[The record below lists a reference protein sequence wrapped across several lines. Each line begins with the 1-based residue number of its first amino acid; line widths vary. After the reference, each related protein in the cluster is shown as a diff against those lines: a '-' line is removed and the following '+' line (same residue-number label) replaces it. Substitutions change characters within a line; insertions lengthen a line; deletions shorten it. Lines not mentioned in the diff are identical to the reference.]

1 MKAPTANRREVLAG
15 AGAFVLGFWLPPR
28 AAQGQT
34 APAPGA
40 AWYTEPEVQEI
51 NGWIVVEPD
60 DTVVIRIAQTEL
72 GQGVWTSNAMMVCEE
87 LQCDWSKVRPIYA
100 SVNRDAREMAPQ
112 WTLEVPGNGATDPNG
127 GGEPTFGNRARQGGF
142 GIPDSLYRRMRTNA
156 ASSVKDGRYYLQLAG
171 AEARERLMLAA
182 ANLWNVPVDE
192 LTAKDSVI
200 AHARSGRTTTYGK
213 VAHLAARTPHPDP
226 GSIALKPPDQWTL
239 MGTERKNLDI
249 PMKVTGETKY
259 AIDVRL
265 PGMKWAAIKSCP
277 VYGGDVKSCDFD
289 AVRDKPGVRAVH
301 QFPIPDPALTRG
313 RVFSGGVA
321 VIADSWYQAKQ
332 ALDALPIEWTI
343 PPERAAFN
351 TANMRAA
358 LLAALDAPGRVR
370 VDQGD
375 VDAVFARADRIVEA
389 TYSTPYLPRARM
401 EPGNATVLVTDERVD
416 IWIGDQS
423 PQETRFSAAQIT
435 GIPEENVYLHMCH
448 LGGGFGR
455 NGNGPQA
462 EQALMIANANRGTPI
477 HLLWTREEDFI
488 GTTYRAMGMARLKA
502 ALDADG
508 WPLALEVRTSMQQ
521 DGFGPDA
528 SFDVASRYYVPNYRF
543 SNHTTNFHVPVGTRR
558 GVGQAAHEFYRESF
572 IDELARAAG
581 KDPYR
586 YRREL
591 IARTELP
598 FKADMLKALDMAAE
612 MAGWGEPLPL
622 GVARAIALEER
633 GAEAG
638 NSATISAMVHTISVS
653 RDGRVKLE
661 RVDVAHESGFGL
673 VNPLSVKKQIEGQ
686 ITWFYNDAMHQACNI
701 EDGRI
706 VENNFN
712 TFSLS
717 RIDEDPLTINIQFF
731 ETGHWLVGMGHD
743 RGTSVQAAIAD
754 AVLSDHGQTFS
765 RLAVSPARLDLGLRG
780 NQPRRVARCGTERT
794 GSSPRLKLR
803 LGLLLAQIESNP

>member
-1 MKAPTANRREVLAG
+1 MPSPTLNRRDVLASG
-15 AGAFVLGFWLPPR
+15 GGFVLAFWLPR
-28 AAQGQT
+28 ASQAQT

-40 AWYTEPEVQEI
+40 AWYTEPSVPEI
-51 NGWIVVEPD
+51 NAWIVVEPD
-60 DTVVIRIAQTEL
+60 DTVIVRIAQTEL

-87 LQCDWSKVRPIYA
+87 LQCDWRKVRPMYA
-100 SVNRDAREMAPQ
+100 SANRDAREMAPA
-112 WTLEVPGNGATDPNG
+112 WTLDVPGNGATDPNG
-127 GGEPTFGNRARQGGF
+127 GGEPTFGNRAREGGF

-182 ANLWNVPVDE
+182 ANLWAVPVDE

-200 AHARSGRTTTYGK
+200 THARSGRTTTYGQ
-213 VAHLAARTPHPDP
+213 VAALAARTPHPNP
-226 GSIALKPPDQWTL
+226 EAIALKPPEQWTL
-239 MGTERKNLDI
+239 MGTEQKNLDI

-259 AIDVRL
+259 GIDVRL
-265 PGMKWAAIKSCP
+265 PGMKWAAVKTCP
-277 VYGGDVKSCDFD
+277 VYGGDVKSYDFE
-289 AVRDKPGVRAVH
+289 AIRDKPGVRSVH
-301 QFPIPDPALTRG
+301 RFPIPDPKLTRG

-321 VIADSWYQAKQ
+321 VVADTWYQAKT
-332 ALDALPIEWTI
+332 ALDALPLEWNV

-358 LLAALDAPGRVR
+358 LLAALDEPGRVR
-370 VDQGD
+370 VNQGD
-375 VDAVFARADRIVEA
+375 VDAVFARADPQRVVEA
-389 TYSTPYLPRARM
+389 TYYTPYLPRARM
-401 EPGNATVLVTDERVD
+401 EPGNATVLVTDDRVD

-435 GIPEENVYLHMCH
+435 GIPEQNVYLHMCH

-477 HLLWTREEDFI
+477 HLLWTREEDFV

-502 ALDADG
+502 VLDADG

-528 SFDVASRYYVPNYRF
+528 SFDVASRYYVPSYRF

-572 IDELARAAG
+572 IDELAHAAG

-612 MAGWGEPLPL
+612 MSGWGTPLPK
-622 GVARAIALEER
+622 GMARAIALEER
-633 GAEAG
+633 GAETG

-653 RDGRVKLE
+653 REGRVKIE

-686 ITWFYNDAMHQACNI
+686 ITWFYNDALHQACNI
-701 EDGRI
+701 EEGRI
-706 VENNFN
+706 VENNFDS
-712 TFSLS
+712 FSLS
-717 RIDEDPLTINIQFF
+717 RIDEDPPIINIQFF
-731 ETGHWLVGMGHD
+731 PTAHWLVGMGHD
-743 RGTSVQAAIAD
+743 RGTSVQAALAD
-754 AVLSDHGQTFS
+754 AIFQVTGKRF
-765 RLAVSPARLDLGLRG
+765 RDLPLRQH
-780 NQPRRVARCGTERT
+780 N
-794 GSSPRLKLR
+794 LR
-803 LGLLLAQIESNP
+803 WS

>member
-1 MKAPTANRREVLAG
+1 
-15 AGAFVLGFWLPPR
+15 
-28 AAQGQT
+28 
-34 APAPGA
+34 
-40 AWYTEPEVQEI
+40 
-51 NGWIVVEPD
+51 
-60 DTVVIRIAQTEL
+60 
-72 GQGVWTSNAMMVCEE
+72 
-87 LQCDWSKVRPIYA
+87 
-100 SVNRDAREMAPQ
+100 
-112 WTLEVPGNGATDPNG
+112 
-127 GGEPTFGNRARQGGF
+127 
-142 GIPDSLYRRMRTNA
+142 
-156 ASSVKDGRYYLQLAG
+156 
-171 AEARERLMLAA
+171 
-182 ANLWNVPVDE
+182 
-192 LTAKDSVI
+192 
-200 AHARSGRTTTYGK
+200 
-213 VAHLAARTPHPDP
+213 
-226 GSIALKPPDQWTL
+226 
-239 MGTERKNLDI
+239 
-249 PMKVTGETKY
+249 
-259 AIDVRL
+259 
-265 PGMKWAAIKSCP
+265 
-277 VYGGDVKSCDFD
+277 
-289 AVRDKPGVRAVH
+289 
-301 QFPIPDPALTRG
+301 
-313 RVFSGGVA
+313 
-321 VIADSWYQAKQ
+321 
-332 ALDALPIEWTI
+332 
-343 PPERAAFN
+343 
-351 TANMRAA
+351 MRAA

-435 GIPEENVYLHMCH
+435 GIAEENVYLHMCH

-633 GAEAG
+633 GAETG

-717 RIDEDPLTINIQFF
+717 RIDEDPLTINIRFF

-743 RGTSVQAAIAD
+743 RGTSVQAAHRRRD
-754 AVLSDHGQTFS
+754 LPDHGQALS
-765 RLAVSPARLDLGLRG
+765 RLAVSPARLDLGLRD
-780 NQPRRVARCGTERT
+780 NQRAARCSVRHRT
-794 GSSPRLKLR
+794 DRLVSAAQPSSRATVGPNRAQSMSIVTW
-803 LGLLLAQIESNP
+803 LLAGGLVGWAACVYMGTPTSQAFVFNAVVAAVGAAVGLWTLATTFDIAPGLNVFCRDRRGGMRRGRVDHGSLRAAHHHELIQD